1 MWCRTTIVAATFAIS
16 SSGMAAELAK
26 SGSIEGQVYIHTV
39 QKIDELDAPDGMK
52 AYINELFEFHVPKQR
67 GELLDGMS
75 GRCLAYGKYSDAGA
89 FKESGRC
96 SKVDADGDKIFEEY
110 EAEATGPNDTT
121 QLKSNLTAAQGNTR
135 VSRPLLPLHSSPC
148 LHLARQTR
156 WAPQPTRANTRL
168 ATELVRDRSI
178 NRTAKRPG

>member
-96 SKVDADGDKIFEEY
+96 TKVDADGDKIFEEY

-121 QLKSNLTAAQGNTR
+121 PVKVKFDGGTGKYTGIKATVTSTFKPLPALSKTDTMGAAAYKG
-135 VSRPLLPLHSSPC
+135 
-148 LHLARQTR
+148 
-156 WAPQPTRANTRL
+156 
-168 ATELVRDRSI
+168 EYKIGD
-178 NRTAKRPG
+178 

>member
-52 AYINELFEFHVPKQR
+52 AYINEEFEFHVPKQR

-96 SKVDADGDKIFEEY
+96 SKVDADGLKTPLI
-110 EAEATGPNDTT
+110 TT
-121 QLKSNLTAAQGNTR
+121 QRHYTR
-135 VSRPLLPLHSSPC
+135 PRVRENSGCWSSSRVNASISGC
-148 LHLARQTR
+148 NQ
-156 WAPQPTRANTRL
+156 
-168 ATELVRDRSI
+168 RSGI
-178 NRTAKRPG
+178 VGIRS